1 MDRTRFLFFET
12 KVVAT
17 LCLLLLACTPI
28 LAASCSTSKCYTD
41 AYNSV
46 DSTAFPLVN
55 RVDGIFNKLRSTVG
69 LKKTNRAKLLVIDA
83 SGYPWA
89 VALSDNTIVLTTGAI
104 RKMYQ
109 GNDYALADARI
120 AFVLGHE
127 LSHLVTDDLFHHRA
141 FAATRVPEGDSAD
154 WQRSSPADEN
164 RADFNGYL
172 FATISGYETQQLLRK
187 KNNFFNSWLNQ
198 LGVVEGNS
206 HPDMTK
212 RADFIRARFS
222 TLQAE
227 IPYYKFA
234 VMLAHFGHYK
244 DAQLLFEDYLNNV
257 ETQQAYSNLGYVYLQ
272 RAREEMP
279 DSLSYKYWIPT
290 LLEPGSGL
298 ETNRSRSLFQR
309 SIPVA
314 AINLLEM
321 AETKLK
327 LAVEMNSDDLASHI
341 NLAATYLFLPNK
353 IHHAYAAIR
362 DARNTPLG
370 KNPSV
375 AIQLESIYQL
385 IRAAD
390 DDDNGDRWPK
400 ARDKLAEIARQD
412 DAPENLLYNLSRM
425 LDSRGRSG
433 AATRYWKLLYQKL
446 PKLPRIYQIQVCL
459 RLGLDSC
466 NESITAK
473 NTVMQ
478 FAPEMATGKVP
489 IGQDIRYPAARKYLE
504 KHWSN
509 HVAPR
514 KELEDLNAVVY
525 SNSGGD
531 KLMVLDHYIE
541 MLVKNV
547 PDDTYF
553 ASIENLV
560 DTFGPPQASLPTSG
574 GFILSYGSDWSALVE
589 DSRVTEIWL
598 SGLSKAAQTR

>member
-1 MDRTRFLFFET
+1 MDKARTFLVELAA
-12 KVVAT
+12 VAT
-17 LCLLLLACTPI
+17 FILLFISSSASHG
-28 LAASCSTSKCYTD
+28 ASCSTSKCYTD

-46 DSTAFPLVN
+46 DSAAFPLVN
-55 RVDGIFNKLRSTVG
+55 RVNGIFRKLRNTVG

-83 SGYPWA
+83 EGYPWA
-89 VALSDNTIVLTTGAI
+89 VALSDNTVVLTTGAI

-109 GNDYALADARI
+109 GDDYALSDART

-141 FAATRVPEGDSAD
+141 FAATRLPEGGTSD

-172 FATISGYETQQLLRK
+172 FATISGYETQQLLRR
-187 KNNFFNSWLNQ
+187 KNNFFNSWLDQ

-206 HPDMTK
+206 HPGMPE
-212 RADFIRARFS
+212 RVDFIRTRFS

-244 DAQLLFEDYLNNV
+244 DAQLLFEDYLNKV

-272 RAREEMP
+272 RARKEMP

-290 LLEPGSGL
+290 LLEPDSGL

-309 SIPVA
+309 SIPAA

-327 LAVEMNSDDLASHI
+327 VAVEMNADDLASHI
-341 NLAATYLFLPNK
+341 NLAATYLFLPDK
-353 IHHAYAAIR
+353 IHHAYAAIK

-370 KNPSV
+370 KDPSV

-433 AATRYWKLLYQKL
+433 AATQYWKTLHRKL
-446 PKLPRIYQIQVCL
+446 HTLPRIYQIQVCL

-466 NESITAK
+466 NESIADIDAVTLL
-473 NTVMQ
+473 
-478 FAPEMATGKVP
+478 APELTSGNIP
-489 IGQDIRYPAARKYLE
+489 IGQDIRYPAAREYLE
-504 KHWSN
+504 EHWSDR
-509 HVAPR
+509 VAPR

-525 SNSGGD
+525 SNTSGD
-531 KLMVLDHYIE
+531 KLMVLDHYVE
-541 MLVKNV
+541 MLMKTV
-547 PDDTYF
+547 PGDTHF
-553 ASIENLV
+553 ARIENLI
-560 DTFGPPQASLPTSG
+560 DTFGPPHASLPASG
-574 GFILSYGSDWSALVE
+574 GFILSYGSNWSALVE

-598 SGLSKAAQTR
+598 SGLSNAAQTR